1 MRYHDERLRW
11 LQENFSYID
20 SVTMID
26 ATGKITVKERYN
38 PRYSDAEN
46 AADNE
51 WCLNRNLLEVFPSLS
66 HSDSTLLQTLQKGE
80 LLYRENQCTINHSG
94 KKSVTSNVTFPIIS
108 RGKII
113 GAVELSRDVTH
124 YEGERTAPAARPTP
138 KRRSGTEAKWT
149 LEDIVTQN
157 SKMLEIKRTIA
168 KVADSRSS
176 VLVYGETGTGKEL
189 IVSALHNA
197 GSRKDQPF
205 VAVNCAALPESILEG
220 LLFGSQKGAFTG
232 AENKKGMFAEANG
245 GTIYLDE
252 INSMPLLLQA
262 KLLRVLQEKSVTPLG
277 ASKPIPLDVRI
288 IASTNRPISEVV
300 ASGQMREDILY
311 RINTI
316 SIQIPPLRRRLDD
329 IPLLAAAFVEKYS
342 AEMGKQVAG
351 VAPEVTAF
359 LMNRSWRG
367 NVRELE
373 HVIESA
379 MNVVED
385 GQTVELEHLPIYL
398 SEVDELEEDTP
409 EHSPREAVSLNEAL
423 AAYEKKLILA
433 AMKASNWKIVD
444 AAARLRTAGMAEA
457 VLEAAAAGKPVLG
470 ICLGMQLLLERS
482 FEYGEHPGLG
492 LIPGEVRPIRDV
504 IPAGLAVP
512 HMGWNALR
520 FPAERPRSPIFAAL
534 EEGEHVYFVHSYAG
548 FACGEGLTA
557 WTEYGAPLTAAVQR
571 GNVYGTQFHPEKSGD
586 VGLRILKAFCGLEGE
601 A

>member
-26 ATGKITVKERYN
+26 ATGKIVVKERYN

-66 HSDSTLLQTLQKGE
+66 HSDSSLLQALQKGE

-94 KKSVTSNVTFPIIS
+94 KKSVTNNVTFPIIS

-124 YEGERTAPAARPTP
+124 YEGERTALAARPTP

-149 LEDIVTQN
+149 LEDIITQN

-277 ASKPIPLDVRI
+277 ASKPIPLDIRI

-311 RINTI
+311 RLNTI

-329 IPLLAAAFVEKYS
+329 IPFWRRHLWRNT
-342 AEMGKQVAG
+342 
-351 VAPEVTAF
+351 APKWA
-359 LMNRSWRG
+359 NR
-367 NVRELE
+367 
-373 HVIESA
+373 
-379 MNVVED
+379 
-385 GQTVELEHLPIYL
+385 
-398 SEVDELEEDTP
+398 
-409 EHSPREAVSLNEAL
+409 
-423 AAYEKKLILA
+423 
-433 AMKASNWKIVD
+433 
-444 AAARLRTAGMAEA
+444 
-457 VLEAAAAGKPVLG
+457 
-470 ICLGMQLLLERS
+470 
-482 FEYGEHPGLG
+482 
-492 LIPGEVRPIRDV
+492 
-504 IPAGLAVP
+504 
-512 HMGWNALR
+512 
-520 FPAERPRSPIFAAL
+520 
-534 EEGEHVYFVHSYAG
+534 
-548 FACGEGLTA
+548 
-557 WTEYGAPLTAAVQR
+557 
-571 GNVYGTQFHPEKSGD
+571 
-586 VGLRILKAFCGLEGE
+586 
-601 A
+601 

>member
-232 AENKKGMFAEANG
+232 AENKKGMFAG
-245 GTIYLDE
+245 
-252 INSMPLLLQA
+252 P
-262 KLLRVLQEKSVTPLG
+262 
-277 ASKPIPLDVRI
+277 
-288 IASTNRPISEVV
+288 
-300 ASGQMREDILY
+300 
-311 RINTI
+311 
-316 SIQIPPLRRRLDD
+316 
-329 IPLLAAAFVEKYS
+329 
-342 AEMGKQVAG
+342 
-351 VAPEVTAF
+351 
-359 LMNRSWRG
+359 
-367 NVRELE
+367 
-373 HVIESA
+373 
-379 MNVVED
+379 
-385 GQTVELEHLPIYL
+385 
-398 SEVDELEEDTP
+398 
-409 EHSPREAVSLNEAL
+409 
-423 AAYEKKLILA
+423 
-433 AMKASNWKIVD
+433 
-444 AAARLRTAGMAEA
+444 
-457 VLEAAAAGKPVLG
+457 
-470 ICLGMQLLLERS
+470 
-482 FEYGEHPGLG
+482 
-492 LIPGEVRPIRDV
+492 
-504 IPAGLAVP
+504 
-512 HMGWNALR
+512 
-520 FPAERPRSPIFAAL
+520 
-534 EEGEHVYFVHSYAG
+534 
-548 FACGEGLTA
+548 
-557 WTEYGAPLTAAVQR
+557 TAAPSISMR
-571 GNVYGTQFHPEKSGD
+571 STPCRCCFRRSC
-586 VGLRILKAFCGLEGE
+586 CGCCRRNR
-601 A
+601 

>member
-1 MRYHDERLRW
+1 MLRQAERTDGMRYHDERLRW

-205 VAVNCAALPESILEG
+205 V
-220 LLFGSQKGAFTG
+220 
-232 AENKKGMFAEANG
+232 
-245 GTIYLDE
+245 
-252 INSMPLLLQA
+252 
-262 KLLRVLQEKSVTPLG
+262 VTP
-277 ASKPIPLDVRI
+277 
-288 IASTNRPISEVV
+288 
-300 ASGQMREDILY
+300 
-311 RINTI
+311 
-316 SIQIPPLRRRLDD
+316 
-329 IPLLAAAFVEKYS
+329 
-342 AEMGKQVAG
+342 
-351 VAPEVTAF
+351 
-359 LMNRSWRG
+359 
-367 NVRELE
+367 
-373 HVIESA
+373 
-379 MNVVED
+379 
-385 GQTVELEHLPIYL
+385 
-398 SEVDELEEDTP
+398 
-409 EHSPREAVSLNEAL
+409 
-423 AAYEKKLILA
+423 
-433 AMKASNWKIVD
+433 
-444 AAARLRTAGMAEA
+444 
-457 VLEAAAAGKPVLG
+457 
-470 ICLGMQLLLERS
+470 
-482 FEYGEHPGLG
+482 
-492 LIPGEVRPIRDV
+492 
-504 IPAGLAVP
+504 
-512 HMGWNALR
+512 
-520 FPAERPRSPIFAAL
+520 
-534 EEGEHVYFVHSYAG
+534 
-548 FACGEGLTA
+548 
-557 WTEYGAPLTAAVQR
+557 
-571 GNVYGTQFHPEKSGD
+571 
-586 VGLRILKAFCGLEGE
+586 
-601 A
+601 

>member
-262 KLLRVLQEKSVTPLG
+262 KLLRVLQERTFRRVGGKKDLE
-277 ASKPIPLDVRI
+277 LDVRI
-288 IASTNRPISEVV
+288 ISSCN
-300 ASGQMREDILY
+300 EDPFQTVEENKFRRDLFY
-311 RINTI
+311 RLSSVII
-316 SIQIPPLRRRLDD
+316 ELPPLR
-329 IPLLAAAFVEKYS
+329 
-342 AEMGKQVAG
+342 
-351 VAPEVTAF
+351 
-359 LMNRSWRG
+359 
-367 NVRELE
+367 
-373 HVIESA
+373 
-379 MNVVED
+379 
-385 GQTVELEHLPIYL
+385 EHL
-398 SEVDELEEDTP
+398 EDLE
-409 EHSPREAVSLNEAL
+409 
-423 AAYEKKLILA
+423 
-433 AMKASNWKIVD
+433 
-444 AAARLRTAGMAEA
+444 
-457 VLEAAAAGKPVLG
+457 
-470 ICLGMQLLLERS
+470 
-482 FEYGEHPGLG
+482 
-492 LIPGEVRPIRDV
+492 
-504 IPAGLAVP
+504 
-512 HMGWNALR
+512 
-520 FPAERPRSPIFAAL
+520 
-534 EEGEHVYFVHSYAG
+534 
-548 FACGEGLTA
+548 
-557 WTEYGAPLTAAVQR
+557 
-571 GNVYGTQFHPEKSGD
+571 
-586 VGLRILKAFCGLEGE
+586 
-601 A
+601 

>member
-66 HSDSTLLQTLQKGE
+66 HSDSTLLQALQKGE

-94 KKSVTSNVTFPIIS
+94 KKSVTNNVTFPIIS

-277 ASKPIPLDVRI
+277 ADPARCTHHRI
-288 IASTNRPISEVV
+288 HQPTDQRGGGQRPD
-300 ASGQMREDILY
+300 AGG
-311 RINTI
+311 
-316 SIQIPPLRRRLDD
+316 
-329 IPLLAAAFVEKYS
+329 YS
-342 AEMGKQVAG
+342 VPAQYHQH
-351 VAPEVTAF
+351 P
-359 LMNRSWRG
+359 
-367 NVRELE
+367 
-373 HVIESA
+373 
-379 MNVVED
+379 D
-385 GQTVELEHLPIYL
+385 P
-398 SEVDELEEDTP
+398 
-409 EHSPREAVSLNEAL
+409 AL
-423 AAYEKKLILA
+423 AAETGRYPP
-433 AMKASNWKIVD
+433 S
-444 AAARLRTAGMAEA
+444 G
-457 VLEAAAAGKPVLG
+457 GG
-470 ICLGMQLLLERS
+470 ICGEIQRRNGQTGSGRGAGGDSLSHEPQLA
-482 FEYGEHPGLG
+482 GQCPGAG
-492 LIPGEVRPIRDV
+492 ARHRICHECGRGRPDGG
-504 IPAGLAVP
+504 AGASADLP
-512 HMGWNALR
+512 
-520 FPAERPRSPIFAAL
+520 
-534 EEGEHVYFVHSYAG
+534 
-548 FACGEGLTA
+548 
-557 WTEYGAPLTAAVQR
+557 QR
-571 GNVYGTQFHPEKSGD
+571 GG
-586 VGLRILKAFCGLEGE
+586 
-601 A
+601 

>member
-66 HSDSTLLQTLQKGE
+66 HSDSSLLQALQKGE

-94 KKSVTSNVTFPIIS
+94 KKSVTNNVTFPIIS

-220 LLFGSQKGAFTG
+220 LLFGSRWMYASSHPPTG
-232 AENKKGMFAEANG
+232 RSARWWPAARCGRIFCTGSIPSASRSRPCG
-245 GTIYLDE
+245 GDW
-252 INSMPLLLQA
+252 
-262 KLLRVLQEKSVTPLG
+262 
-277 ASKPIPLDVRI
+277 
-288 IASTNRPISEVV
+288 
-300 ASGQMREDILY
+300 
-311 RINTI
+311 TI
-316 SIQIPPLRRRLDD
+316 SPFWRRHLWRNT
-329 IPLLAAAFVEKYS
+329 
-342 AEMGKQVAG
+342 
-351 VAPEVTAF
+351 APKWA
-359 LMNRSWRG
+359 NR
-367 NVRELE
+367 
-373 HVIESA
+373 
-379 MNVVED
+379 
-385 GQTVELEHLPIYL
+385 
-398 SEVDELEEDTP
+398 
-409 EHSPREAVSLNEAL
+409 
-423 AAYEKKLILA
+423 
-433 AMKASNWKIVD
+433 
-444 AAARLRTAGMAEA
+444 
-457 VLEAAAAGKPVLG
+457 
-470 ICLGMQLLLERS
+470 
-482 FEYGEHPGLG
+482 
-492 LIPGEVRPIRDV
+492 
-504 IPAGLAVP
+504 
-512 HMGWNALR
+512 
-520 FPAERPRSPIFAAL
+520 
-534 EEGEHVYFVHSYAG
+534 
-548 FACGEGLTA
+548 
-557 WTEYGAPLTAAVQR
+557 
-571 GNVYGTQFHPEKSGD
+571 
-586 VGLRILKAFCGLEGE
+586 
-601 A
+601 

>member
-26 ATGKITVKERYN
+26 ATGKIVVKERYN

-66 HSDSTLLQTLQKGE
+66 HSDISLLQALQKGE
-80 LLYRENQCTINHSG
+80 FLYRENQCTINHSG
-94 KKSVTSNVTFPIIS
+94 KKSVTNNVTFPIIS

-124 YEGERTAPAARPTP
+124 YEGERTALAARPTP

-149 LEDIVTQN
+149 LEDIITQN

-252 INSMPLLLQA
+252 INSMPLKLQS
-262 KLLRVLQEKSVTPLG
+262 KLLRVLDTKTVMALG
-277 ASKPIPLDVRI
+277 ASKPKEVDIRI
-288 IASTNRPISEVV
+288 V
-300 ASGQMREDILY
+300 ASVNRSPEQLMQNKEMLPDLFY
-311 RINTI
+311 RLNAIHI
-316 SIQIPPLRRRLDD
+316 RVPPLRSRPED
-329 IPLLAAAFVEKYS
+329 IELLAQHFLDSYNRQL
-342 AEMGKQVAG
+342 GKQNNG
-351 VAPEVTAF
+351 ISPEAMELLKTYH
-359 LMNRSWRG
+359 WPG

-373 HVIESA
+373 HTIEAALNLTDGSRELR
-379 MNVVED
+379 VED
-385 GQTVELEHLPIYL
+385 IPAYFF
-398 SEVDELEEDTP
+398 
-409 EHSPREAVSLNEAL
+409 SPAGASAAGSGGANTRSVPNVPLREAVADYERGLIRQALQEA
-423 AAYEKKLILA
+423 KGNI
-433 AMKASNWKIVD
+433 D
-444 AAARLRTAGMAEA
+444 RAAALLQIPRTTLYSRMS
-457 VLEAAAAGKPVLG
+457 K
-470 ICLGMQLLLERS
+470 
-482 FEYGEHPGLG
+482 LG
-492 LIPGEVRPIRDV
+492 LR
-504 IPAGLAVP
+504 
-512 HMGWNALR
+512 
-520 FPAERPRSPIFAAL
+520 
-534 EEGEHVYFVHSYAG
+534 
-548 FACGEGLTA
+548 
-557 WTEYGAPLTAAVQR
+557 
-571 GNVYGTQFHPEKSGD
+571 
-586 VGLRILKAFCGLEGE
+586 
-601 A
+601 